1 MLINTKCNKC
11 NESTKFVTGFW
22 DGEGDTHG
30 CLYDCKN
37 TKCDVKQL
45 REVADQEAVQKR
57 LEIQRLNGK
66 NGIYAGQ
73 LVALRKNAKVSIRK
87 MAEISG
93 CNVAEY
99 CAYENERKAFN
110 LEAYQKCINYLK
122 Q

>member
-11 NESTKFVTGFW
+11 SEPTKSVTGFR

-30 CLYDCKN
+30 YLYDCKN

-45 REVADQEAVQKR
+45 EKIAAQEAVQKR
-57 LEIQRLNGK
+57 LEVQRLNGK

-99 CAYENERKAFN
+99 SAYEKERKEFN
-110 LEAYQKCINYLK
+110 LEAYQKCIDYLK

>member
-93 CNVAEY
+93 CNVGRILRL
-99 CAYENERKAFN
+99 RKRT
-110 LEAYQKCINYLK
+110 KSI
-122 Q
+122 